1 MYVLQ
6 KKQVLPISLE
16 KAWDYFS
23 SPSNLKEITPYN
35 LGFKIETQIQG
46 QKDMYPGQIIS
57 YTVSPVLGIPVR
69 WVTEITQVESGKFFI
84 DEQRFG
90 PYKMW
95 HHEHHF
101 KPIPGGTEM
110 TDIIHY
116 VIPLG
121 FLGRI
126 ANALFV
132 KRQLNDIFDYRF
144 KKVTEIFG

>member
-23 SPSNLKEITPYN
+23 SPSNLKEITPDN

-46 QKDMYPGQIIS
+46 QKEMYPGQIIS